1 MYLDLEE
8 HYKYDVLLVSAAV
21 WALLEDLLHRGGGG
35 GQRVGPLQ
43 TLQPHL
49 VPPEHQP
56 QPSPHLTPGLTC
68 VPAARGCCRPR
79 CSSCRAGTGAAPPS
93 GPPPARP
100 AGAPRSRASPGT
112 LRTVCAESR
121 KDFTITVL
129 VTSATSAFTFKTLL
143 RHYAKL
149 TLTHGK

>member
-43 TLQPHL
+43 TLQPDL

-56 QPSPHLTPGLTC
+56 QLGTSPP
-68 VPAARGCCRPR
+68 
-79 CSSCRAGTGAAPPS
+79 
-93 GPPPARP
+93 
-100 AGAPRSRASPGT
+100 RASPVGQ
-112 LRTVCAESR
+112 LRGVVVGHGVVAAA
-121 KDFTITVL
+121 L
-129 VTSATSAFTFKTLL
+129 VPAPPRHQVRLQRVPLVSPGVVRHREPSEPSAQSQVSQLRRRPLLGPSSGCYLCFHIEDNIKTLC
-143 RHYAKL
+143 
-149 TLTHGK
+149 

>member
-8 HYKYDVLLVSAAV
+8 HYKYDVLLVSAVV

-56 QPSPHLTPGLTC
+56 QLGTSSPP
-68 VPAARGCCRPR
+68 
-79 CSSCRAGTGAAPPS
+79 
-93 GPPPARP
+93 
-100 AGAPRSRASPGT
+100 RASPVGQLPGVVVGHGVVAAALVPAPPRHQVRLQRVPLVSPGVVRHREPSEPSAQNQEKISQ
-112 LRTVCAESR
+112 LR
-121 KDFTITVL
+121 FWLLVL
-129 VTSATSAFTFKTLL
+129 LVLSHL
-143 RHYAKL
+143 RHY
-149 TLTHGK
+149 

>member
-56 QPSPHLTPGLTC
+56 QLDTS
-68 VPAARGCCRPR
+68 
-79 CSSCRAGTGAAPPS
+79 
-93 GPPPARP
+93 PPP
-100 AGAPRSRASPGT
+100 RASPVCQLPGVVVGHGVVAAALVPVPPRHQVRLQRVPLVSPGVVRHREPSEPSAQNQEKISQ
-112 LRTVCAESR
+112 LRLL
-121 KDFTITVL
+121 VL
-129 VTSATSAFTFKTLL
+129 LVLSHLI
-143 RHYAKL
+143 HY
-149 TLTHGK
+149 